1 MDALPAL
8 ADLELP
14 KALIESESQSL
25 AERARED
32 FRQRGMDVKD
42 MPIPADAF
50 TEPASKRVRLGL
62 IVGEIVKTHGL
73 QAKPDQLRKRIEEF
87 AQSYENPG
95 EVIRWY
101 FSDRERL
108 AEVEALVVEQNV
120 VDWALEKAKVTDKAL
135 AFDELMAAQQA

>member
-1 MDALPAL
+1 
-8 ADLELP
+8 
-14 KALIESESQSL
+14 
-25 AERARED
+25 
-32 FRQRGMDVKD
+32 
-42 MPIPADAF
+42 
-50 TEPASKRVRLGL
+50 
-62 IVGEIVKTHGL
+62 
-73 QAKPDQLRKRIEEF
+73 LRKRIEEF

-135 AFDELMAAQQA
+135 AFDELMASPQS